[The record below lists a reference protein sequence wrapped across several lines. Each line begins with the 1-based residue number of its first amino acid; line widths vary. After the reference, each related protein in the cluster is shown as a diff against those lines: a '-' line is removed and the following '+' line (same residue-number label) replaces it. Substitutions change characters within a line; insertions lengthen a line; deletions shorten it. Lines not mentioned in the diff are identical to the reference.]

1 MHWRG
6 FFYHFGWCTV
16 VGCRFSIVSSQL
28 LMNIGDMH
36 IFGGLV
42 QEFCLAYSQRISVHP
57 DCVSSHRIGYLEKKW
72 ESVLAIFGV
81 TDRNV
86 CSSEIFPSNVYFIQ
100 LSFPTN
106 KKTKYKKLA
115 TSRLW
120 KIRSHQ
126 WQRKW

>member
-1 MHWRG
+1 
-6 FFYHFGWCTV
+6 
-16 VGCRFSIVSSQL
+16 
-28 LMNIGDMH
+28 MH

-42 QEFCLAYSQRISVHP
+42 QEFCLAYSQQISVHP
-57 DCVSSHRIGYLEKKW
+57 DCVSNHRIGYLEKKW

>member
-6 FFYHFGWCTV
+6 FFTLLTDDELCV
-16 VGCRFSIVSSQL
+16 VAVIVSSQL
-28 LMNIGDMH
+28 QMNIGDMD

-42 QEFCLAYSQRISVHP
+42 QELCLAYSQKVSVHP
-57 DCVSSHRIGYLEKKW
+57 DCMSSHRIGYLWKKW
-72 ESVLAIFGV
+72 ESALAIFGV

-86 CSSEIFPSNVYFIQ
+86 CSSEIFLSNAYFIQ

-106 KKTKYKKLA
+106 KKTKCKKLA
-115 TSRLW
+115 TSRFW
-120 KIRSHQ
+120 KIRYHQ